1 MSDRH
6 AMSARNWRHMH
17 MSPNVADMLAKSLI
31 CFDENADGG
40 WKDGCTIVHGFCVG
54 SIWFEMFK
62 WRYYGRWGC
71 AIKVLT

>member
-1 MSDRH
+1 
-6 AMSARNWRHMH
+6 
-17 MSPNVADMLAKSLI
+17 MLAKSLI